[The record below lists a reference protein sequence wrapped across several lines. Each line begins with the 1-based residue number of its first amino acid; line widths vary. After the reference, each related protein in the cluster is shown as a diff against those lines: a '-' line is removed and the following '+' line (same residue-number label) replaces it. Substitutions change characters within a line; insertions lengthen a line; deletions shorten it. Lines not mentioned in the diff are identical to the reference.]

1 MIIPFIVGLLTVLC
15 VFVVAISLKKCKD
28 HFEGKGELI
37 ATSQRLN
44 FENKFS
50 NMVTIRPEEW
60 NFVLNRLATHQP
72 LTGYGN
78 PTKIILDPIDY
89 LENASYYESTQ
100 LDEGYFL
107 IFTSPEKKE
116 DFKCGFDFSG
126 KTIGYFDNC
135 EKKFID
141 TLTYGYRNVAK
152 TARISIEKIID
163 LKTIWATVDAV
174 VIYMLPKSPLTK
186 LLEEQH
192 LVLLDVGEIS
202 IDRLQFT
209 NPYLI
214 SSVVSKEKLFAPNN
228 KIEIVKET
236 ITVLKMSLVLAT
248 LVSKETF
255 ISRLDLSP
263 EFTDPSYVC
272 VGDETVA
279 SKALCNSSYDIYGDP
294 KVPTF
299 ADKPCEKN
307 EECPFYKANKRYP
320 NERGGCVS
328 GKCEMPLGVRRIGYT
343 KYFDRGQYSP
353 FCYGCNRDLDCCQT
367 QKEPDFAFPNDKEDR
382 RANGLNTYNRIYS

>member
-1 MIIPFIVGLLTVLC
+1 MAMGPFIFGFVATAII
-15 VFVVAISLKKCKD
+15 VVAFYISVKKPKD
-28 HFEGKGELI
+28 HFKGELI

-50 NMVTIRPEEW
+50 NMVSIRPDEW
-60 NFVLNRLATHQP
+60 DFVLNRLATNQP
-72 LTGYGN
+72 LSGYGN

-126 KTIGYFDNC
+126 KTVGYFDNC

-152 TARISIEKIID
+152 TSRIPIEKMTN
-163 LKTIWATVDAV
+163 LKTIWDSVDAV
-174 VIYMLPKSPLTK
+174 VIYAIPKSPLTT
-186 LLEEQH
+186 LIEGQH
-192 LVLLDVGEIS
+192 LVLMDVGDIS
-202 IDRLQFT
+202 IDRIHFT

-214 SSVVSKEKLFAPNN
+214 STFVSKNQLFKENN

-236 ITVLKMSLVLAT
+236 ITALKMSLVLAT
-248 LVSKETF
+248 LVSKESF
-255 ISRLDLSP
+255 ISRLNLSP

-272 VGDETVA
+272 VGNESIS
-279 SKALCNSSYDIYGDP
+279 SKALCNSSFDIYGNP
-294 KVPTF
+294 KEPSFT
-299 ADKPCEKN
+299 DKPCKKN
-307 EECPFYKANKRYP
+307 EECPYYKANKRYP
-320 NERGGCVS
+320 NDRGGCIS
-328 GKCEMPLGVRRIGYT
+328 GKCEMPVGVKRIGYT
-343 KYFDRGQYSP
+343 QYFDRGQYSP
-353 FCYGCNRDLDCCQT
+353 FCYGCNRDLDCCNT
-367 QKEPDFAFPNDKEDR
+367 QKEPDFAFSNDKDDR
-382 RANGLNTYNRIYS
+382 RAHGLSTYNRI

>member
-1 MIIPFIVGLLTVLC
+1 MVTTFIIGILIVILVIL
-15 VFVVAISLKKCKD
+15 SLQKNCTD
-28 HFEGKGELI
+28 HFIGSSDLI

-44 FENKFS
+44 FENRYSK
-50 NMVTIRPEEW
+50 MVTIRPDEW
-60 NFVLNRLATHQP
+60 DFVLNRLATNQR

-107 IFTSPEKKE
+107 ILTSIDKKD
-116 DFKCGFDFSG
+116 DFQCGFDFTG

-135 EKKFID
+135 ERRFID

-152 TARISIEKIID
+152 KIRVPIEKVTELHTLWDTID
-163 LKTIWATVDAV
+163 AI
-174 VIYMLPKSPLTK
+174 VIYVLPKSPLTK
-186 LLEEQH
+186 LIEVQE

-202 IDRLQFT
+202 VDRLLFT

-214 SSVVSKEKLFAPNN
+214 STFISKNQLFSRTN

-248 LVSKETF
+248 LNTEGF
-255 ISRLDLSP
+255 ISRLELSP
-263 EFTDPSYVC
+263 EFTDPSYIC
-272 VGDETVA
+272 VGDESIV
-279 SKALCNSSYDIYGDP
+279 SKALCNSPYDIYGNP
-294 KVPTF
+294 KAPTF

-307 EECPFYKANKRYP
+307 EDCPFYKANKRYP
-320 NERGGCVS
+320 NERGGCIS

-343 KYFDRGQYSP
+343 QYFDRGQYSP
-353 FCYGCNRDLDCCQT
+353 FCYGCTDLNCCESQRV
-367 QKEPDFAFPNDKEDR
+367 PDFAFPNDTDDR
-382 RANGLNTYNRIYS
+382 RANGLPIYNRISS